1 MHIEAYNAIGRMLDR
16 TNLHLQ
22 GSYVGLDVGG
32 RNVNGSAR
40 EWLPNTRWRGLDVV
54 AGPDVDIV
62 ADASTW
68 VPNQLFDVVMTTEL
82 FEHTPRWREI
92 IAVMASALEPRGPGI
107 FLSTCA
113 SIGRPMHGASGEPT
127 PPPGEWY
134 QNVDHVLLKIE
145 LEKHFH
151 CVEVEYQPLP
161 GDAYAL
167 ATCPRRSQCITTL

>member
-1 MHIEAYNAIGRMLDR
+1 MHLEAHQAIGSMLSS
-16 TNLHLQ
+16 TTLHMQ

-40 EWLPNTRWRGLDVV
+40 EWLPNTRWFGLDVV

-62 ADASTW
+62 ADAARW
-68 VPNQLFDVVMTTEL
+68 VPDRLFDIVMATEL
-82 FEHTPRWREI
+82 FEHTPLWRDI
-92 IAVMASALEPRGPGI
+92 IGVMASALDPSGPGI

-113 SIGRPMHGASGEPT
+113 SFGRPRHGASGEPL

-134 QNVDHVLLKIE
+134 QNVDHRDIE
-145 LEKHFH
+145 TELQKHFH
-151 CVEVEYQPLP
+151 CVHVTFNPHP

-167 ATCPRRSQCITTL
+167 ASCPRAKKCTTTR